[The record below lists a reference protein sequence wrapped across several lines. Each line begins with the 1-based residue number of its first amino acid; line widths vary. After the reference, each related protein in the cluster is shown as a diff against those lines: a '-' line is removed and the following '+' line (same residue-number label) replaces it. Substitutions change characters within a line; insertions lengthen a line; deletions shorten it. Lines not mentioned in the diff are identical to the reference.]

1 MSLILRSPQAKLDL
15 KGIWFYIANDN
26 RQRADAFLR
35 KLDEKIKNLANT
47 PYMGRNRDE
56 LMLNLR
62 SFPVG
67 SYVIFYRPIE
77 EGIEVIRVLHSA
89 RDIEDIFADLDEDNI
104 QPN

>member
-1 MSLILRSPQAKLDL
+1 
-15 KGIWFYIANDN
+15 
-26 RQRADAFLR
+26 
-35 KLDEKIKNLANT
+35 
-47 PYMGRNRDE
+47 
-56 LMLNLR
+56 MLNLR